1 VRIRLTITLL
11 ALALVVAAPAMAK
24 GPSEA
29 TVTGPGLTGGGIH
42 LTSTTGGDPASGT
55 PLGDLTELAG
65 FFPAM
70 YGQVPDPMRNER
82 PSGRLGPKYTVTYTV
97 PGAGTW
103 TIRQDVY
110 PYARPTPVTHMKP
123 GQRFFQSDTTK
134 GGWYVAPRDLR
145 TTLVAAGLPRTAPSG
160 GSGGAGLASWG
171 AASAIVVALLAVLA
185 GLRLAFQRRRL
196 RPAGA

>member
-1 VRIRLTITLL
+1 MRIRLATVL
-11 ALALVVAAPAMAK
+11 LALVVAAPAMAK

-29 TVTGPGLTGGGIH
+29 TVTGPGLGAGGIH
-42 LTSTTGGDPASGT
+42 LKSTTGGDPASGT

-82 PSGRLGPKYTVTYTV
+82 PSGRLGPKYTVAYTV

-110 PYARPTPVTHMKP
+110 PYARPVPVTHMKP
-123 GQRFFQSDTTK
+123 GQRFFESETTR
-134 GGWYVAPRDLR
+134 GGWYVASRDLR
-145 TTLVAAGLPRTAPSG
+145 TTLVAAGLPRSAPGGSSG
-160 GSGGAGLASWG
+160 GVGLPSWG
-171 AASAIVVALLAVLA
+171 ATSAIVVALLVALA
-185 GLRLAFQRRRL
+185 WLTLAFHRRRL

>member
-1 VRIRLTITLL
+1 MRIRLAIVL
-11 ALALVVAAPAMAK
+11 LALVVAAPAMAK

-29 TVTGPGLTGGGIH
+29 TVTGPGLNGGGVH
-42 LTSTTGGDPASGT
+42 LKSTGGGDPASGT
-55 PLGDLTELAG
+55 PLGDLTEFAG

-82 PSGRLGPKYTVTYTV
+82 PSGRLGPKYTVAYTV

-103 TIRQDVY
+103 TIRQDIY
-110 PYARPTPVTHMKP
+110 PYARPAPVTHMKP
-123 GQRFFQSDTTK
+123 GQRFFESQTTK

-145 TTLVAAGLPRTAPSG
+145 ATLVAAGLPRSAPSG
-160 GSGGAGLASWG
+160 GSGSGGLPSWG
-171 AASAIVVALLAVLA
+171 ATSGIVVALLIVLT
-185 GLRLAFQRRRL
+185 GLTLGFHRRRP